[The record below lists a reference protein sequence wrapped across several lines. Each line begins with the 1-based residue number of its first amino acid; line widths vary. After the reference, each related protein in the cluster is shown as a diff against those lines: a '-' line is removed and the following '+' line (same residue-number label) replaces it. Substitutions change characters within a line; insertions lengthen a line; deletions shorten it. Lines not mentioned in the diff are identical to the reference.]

1 MQKRYLI
8 LAALL
13 ASSSAA
19 YAADF
24 GVVNQPVPEAY
35 IAPASDWTGF
45 YAGVFGGLTS
55 GPIDF
60 SLVPDG
66 APSVLDISINAGGA
80 LGGAQIGYDVQFDGF
95 VIGAVADIAVSNHHA
110 GAEITT
116 PGGSLELETGLNFIG
131 TVRAR
136 AGYAF
141 DDALAY
147 VHGGFAYG
155 QSDVS
160 LSLNGTDVD
169 TGIDDVD
176 HIGFVVGAGLEYQVT
191 ENISFQT
198 EYAYT
203 QFGDETLVSLPG
215 GSITQEFGFHTV
227 KAGVNFRF

>member
-1 MQKRYLI
+1 MLKRHVI
-8 LAALL
+8 IAALL

-24 GVVNQPVPEAY
+24 GVINQPVPEAY
-35 IAPASDWTGF
+35 IAPTDWTGF

-60 SLVPDG
+60 SLVPDA
-66 APSVLDISINAGGA
+66 APSILDISINGGGA
-80 LGGAQIGYDVQFDGF
+80 VGGAQIGYDVQFDGF
-95 VIGAVADIAVSNHHA
+95 VVGAVADIAMSNHRA
-110 GAEITT
+110 GAEISSG
-116 PGGSLELETGLNFIG
+116 PDSIELDTGLNFIG

-160 LSLNGTDVD
+160 LSVNGTDVD

-176 HIGFVVGAGLEYQVT
+176 HVGFVVGAGLEYQVT

-203 QFGDETLVSLPG
+203 QFGEETLVSLPG